1 MSDVILTL
9 DSISKSF
16 DGEMVIDNLN
26 LEIERN
32 EFITLLG
39 PSGCGK
45 STTLRIIGGFVK
57 PDEGRVL
64 FEGKDITDLLPD
76 KRNVNTV
83 FQKYSL
89 FPHMTVEE
97 NIAFGLKLKKKSK
110 QYIKDKIAYALKLVN
125 MEGYGKQAP
134 TVLSGGQQQRVAI
147 ARAIVKRTED
157 PAFG

>member
-1 MSDVILTL
+1 M
-9 DSISKSF
+9 
-16 DGEMVIDNLN
+16 
-26 LEIERN
+26 
-32 EFITLLG
+32 
-39 PSGCGK
+39 
-45 STTLRIIGGFVK
+45 
-57 PDEGRVL
+57 L
-64 FEGKDITDLLPD
+64 FEGKDITDLPPD

-125 MEGYGKQAP
+125 MEGYGKQTP

-147 ARAIVKRTED
+147 AHARS
-157 PAFG
+157 